1 MKKLVQLLLV
11 SCVLIWSTCV
21 FAGVPKKGPVESPE
35 SRVSCSAGNGDI
47 IQFADISVSLNM
59 ELCSPWEDTCAP
71 CISSLE
77 NQGCKFIDV
86 ISTNHVVGEPGSYS
100 SGSNSI
106 YLLSCDGR

>member
-21 FAGVPKKGPVESPE
+21 FADVSGNRPVQSPE
-35 SRVSCSAGNGDI
+35 SIVACTSGNGDN

-59 ELCSPWEDTCAP
+59 EQCTPFEDTCAP

-77 NQGCKFIDV
+77 NQGCEFIDV
-86 ISTNHVVGEPGSYS
+86 IVTHIGTSTEVGVV
-100 SGSNSI
+100 SNAS

>member
-11 SCVLIWSTCV
+11 TCVLIWSTCV
-21 FAGVPKKGPVESPE
+21 FAVVPGNGPVQSPE
-35 SRVSCSAGNGDI
+35 SMITCGSGN
-47 IQFADISVSLNM
+47 QEHPVVVADISVSLNM
-59 ELCSPWEDTCAP
+59 EQCELFEDNCAP

-86 ISTNHVVGEPGSYS
+86 IVTHPLANDVGVPSMTS
-100 SGSNSI
+100 